1 MLCVFAKTSRRF
13 EYMCERCRHT
23 AHSKASRILRV
34 CTLRGPGWHLKQL
47 IRNMG
52 FSADSG
58 CECSDHAKR
67 MDEWGADECEVRFE
81 EICGWLQEEAR
92 KRGIPYLSV
101 VSRMLVRRAISNAR
115 KEAERAKTQT

>member
-1 MLCVFAKTSRRF
+1 MKCVFRQQ
-13 EYMCERCRHT
+13 EGGQ
-23 AHSKASRILRV
+23 RV
-34 CTLRGPGWHLKQL
+34 CLLCGRVSLSKSKKIVRICRARGPGWHLKQL
-47 IRNMG
+47 IRNIG